1 MSVRELIEK
10 LEEIELSPYA
20 TKSIYAIR
28 KEEEPPCPL
37 RTAFQRDR
45 DRIIHSK
52 AFRRLKHKTQVFFPT
67 ESDHFSTRMTHTLE
81 VAQIGRTIARALRLN
96 EDLVEAIALG
106 HDLGHTPF
114 GHIGEEVL
122 DAIYREKLGEPFHH
136 AQQSVRVIEFLESRF
151 TPEGEK
157 RGLNLT
163 IQVIEGIENHSKGSQ
178 NLESLLGYPSKTSTF
193 EAHVVL
199 ISDRLAYLNHDVDD
213 AIRAKIISEEE
224 IPDKIVKVLGRNR
237 SERVNTM
244 VTSLVSAS
252 LDKPFFD
259 MDLKVVRALDD
270 LKDFLYEKVYKNPD
284 VRRWETGAKVVIQK
298 LCKFYESNPDRIG
311 LDIYSKEET
320 VRRIGD
326 YLAGMTDIFALRS
339 YYEIY
344 GDGTPFPNVLY
355 LLEKIKG

>member
-1 MSVRELIEK
+1 MSIRELTEK
-10 LEEIELSPYA
+10 LEDISLSPYA
-20 TKSIYAIR
+20 TKSRDAIR
-28 KEEEPPCPL
+28 KEEETPCAI

-67 ESDHFSTRMTHTLE
+67 EGDHFSTRMTHTLE

-122 DAIYREKLGEPFHH
+122 DDIYREKLGIRFNH
-136 AQQSVRVIEFLESRF
+136 AQQSVRVIEILESRF
-151 TPEGEK
+151 TPEEK

-178 NLESLLGYPSKTSTF
+178 DLESLLGYPSKGTTF
-193 EAHVVL
+193 EAHVVR

-213 AIRAKIISEEE
+213 AIRAGIISEDD
-224 IPDKIVKVLGRNR
+224 IPKDIVRVLGRNR
-237 SERVNTM
+237 SERINTM
-244 VTSLVSAS
+244 VQSLVEAS
-252 LDKPFFD
+252 LGKPFFD
-259 MDLKVVRALDD
+259 IDRKVVKALDS
-270 LKDFLYEKVYKNPD
+270 LKDFLYQRVYKNPD
-284 VRRWETGAKVVIQK
+284 VRRWERGAKIVIKK
-298 LCKFYESNPDRIG
+298 LFEFYESHPEKINLKHAD
-311 LDIYSKEET
+311 KEET
-320 VRRIGD
+320 IRQIGD

-339 YYEIY
+339 YYEIFESNFA
-344 GDGTPFPNVLY
+344 FPNILY
-355 LLEKIKG
+355 LLERI

>member
-1 MSVRELIEK
+1 MSVRELLEK

-20 TKSIYAIR
+20 TKSIYATR
-28 KEEEPPCPL
+28 KEEEEPCPI

-81 VAQIGRTIARALRLN
+81 VSQIGRTIARALRLN

-122 DAIYREKLGEPFHH
+122 DDIYREKLGEPFHH
-136 AQQSVRVIEFLESRF
+136 AQQSVRVIEILENRF

-157 RGLNLT
+157 KGLNLT
-163 IQVIEGIENHSKGSQ
+163 LQVLEGIENHSKGSQ
-178 NLESLLGYPSKTSTF
+178 NLESLLGYPAKTSTF

-199 ISDRLAYLNHDVDD
+199 ISDRLAYLNHDIDD
-213 AIRAKIISEEE
+213 AIRAGILSEDEV
-224 IPDKIVKVLGRNR
+224 PRDIVKVLGRNR

-244 VTSLVSAS
+244 VNSLVSAS
-252 LDKPFFD
+252 LGKPFFD
-259 MDLKVVRALDD
+259 MDRRVVRALDS

-284 VRRWETGAKVVIQK
+284 VRRWEAGAKTVIQK
-298 LCKFYESNPDRIG
+298 LFCYYEENPRFLG
-311 LDIYSKEET
+311 LEKLTKEET
-320 VRRIGD
+320 IRRIGD

-339 YYEIY
+339 YYEIIEKE
-344 GDGTPFPNVLY
+344 TSFPNILY
-355 LLEKIKG
+355 LLEKIGK

>member
-1 MSVRELIEK
+1 MSVRELTEK
-10 LEEIELSPYA
+10 LEDIYLSPYA
-20 TKSIYAIR
+20 TKSRTAIR
-28 KEEEPPCPL
+28 KEEEPSCPI

-81 VAQIGRTIARALRLN
+81 VAQISRTIARALRLN

-122 DAIYREKLGEPFHH
+122 DDIYREKLGIIFHH
-136 AQQSVRVIEFLESRF
+136 AQQSVRVIEVLESRF
-151 TPEGEK
+151 TPEEK

-178 NLESLLGYPSKTSTF
+178 DLENLLGYPSKTTTF
-193 EAHVVL
+193 EAHIVR
-199 ISDRLAYLNHDVDD
+199 ISDRFAYLNHDVDD
-213 AIRAKIISEEE
+213 AIRAGIISEDDIPKE
-224 IPDKIVKVLGRNR
+224 IVRILGRNR

-244 VTSLVSAS
+244 VQSLVEAS
-252 LDKPFFD
+252 LGKPFFD
-259 MDLKVVRALDD
+259 IDRKVVRALDL
-270 LKDFLYEKVYKNPD
+270 LKDFLYERVYKNPD
-284 VRRWETGAKVVIQK
+284 VRRWEGGAKIVIQK
-298 LCKFYESNPDRIG
+298 LFEFYELNPDRIG
-311 LDIYSKEET
+311 LKSHQKEET
-320 VRRIGD
+320 IREIGD
-326 YLAGMTDIFALRS
+326 YLAGMTDVFALRS
-339 YYEIY
+339 YYEIF
-344 GDGTPFPNVLY
+344 GNGTPFPNILY

>member
-1 MSVRELIEK
+1 MSVRELTEK
-10 LEEIELSPYA
+10 LEDISLSPYA
-20 TKSIYAIR
+20 TKSRVAVR
-28 KEEEPPCPL
+28 KEEEPPCPV

-114 GHIGEEVL
+114 GHIGEDVL
-122 DAIYREKLGEPFHH
+122 DSIYREKLGIPFHH
-136 AQQSVRVIEFLESRF
+136 AEQSVRVIEILESRL
-151 TPEGEK
+151 TPEER

-163 IQVIEGIENHSKGSQ
+163 VQVIDGIENHSKGSQ
-178 NLESLLGYPSKTSTF
+178 DLESLLGYPSKVTTF
-193 EAHVVL
+193 EAHTVR

-213 AIRAKIISEEE
+213 AVRAGIISEDD
-224 IPDKIVKVLGRNR
+224 IPEDIVRVLGRNR

-244 VTSLVSAS
+244 VQSLVEAS
-252 LDKPFFD
+252 LGKPFFD
-259 MDLKVVRALDD
+259 MDREVTKALDS
-270 LKDFLYEKVYKNPD
+270 LKDFLYERVYKNPD
-284 VRRWETGAKVVIQK
+284 VRRWEGGARTVIQR
-298 LCKFYESNPDRIG
+298 LFEFYELHPEHINLGSKDR
-311 LDIYSKEET
+311 EE
-320 VRRIGD
+320 VIREIGD

-339 YYEIY
+339 YYEIF
-344 GDGTPFPNVLY
+344 GNGTPFPNILY

>member
-20 TKSIYAIR
+20 TRSVSAVR
-28 KEEEPPCPL
+28 KEEEEPCPI

-81 VAQIGRTIARALRLN
+81 VSQIGRTIARALRLN

-122 DAIYREKLGEPFHH
+122 DDIYREKLGIPFHH
-136 AQQSVRVIEFLESRF
+136 AQQSVRVVELLEHRF
-151 TPEGEK
+151 TQEGEK

-178 NLESLLGYPSKTSTF
+178 DLESLLGYPSKTSTF
-193 EAHVVL
+193 EAHIVL

-213 AIRAKIISEEE
+213 AIRAGIISEED
-224 IPDKIVKVLGRNR
+224 IPKDIVRILGRNR

-244 VTSLVSAS
+244 VSSLVYAS
-252 LDKPFFD
+252 LGKPFFD
-259 MDLKVVRALDD
+259 MDRKVVKALDS
-270 LKDFLYEKVYKNPD
+270 LKDFLYERVYKNPN
-284 VRRWETGAKVVIQK
+284 VRRWETGAKMVVQK
-298 LCKFYESNPDRIG
+298 LFEFYEANPTYIE
-311 LDIYSKEET
+311 LDAHSKEET
-320 VRRIGD
+320 IKRIGD

-339 YYEIY
+339 YYGIIEK
-344 GDGTPFPNVLY
+344 DVPFPNILY